1 MPERAELVER
11 LQQSAERARLLRA
24 TTGPV
29 APDGWPPHIIVGHLV
44 YVEQHVWQ
52 VRLREMASV
61 DLPVWEWWEPSG
73 VDWAGLYGHRTWD
86 EMVEEFV
93 TVRSGTTAYLRGLD
107 AAGWSRKGRHDVF
120 GEITVAA
127 LCEEIL
133 THDHEHLRQIAGG

>member
-11 LQQSAERARLLRA
+11 LQQSAERSRLLRA

-29 APDGWPPHIIVGHLV
+29 APAGWPPTIILGHLV
-44 YVEQHVWQ
+44 YVEERVWQ
-52 VRLREMASV
+52 IRLREMSSF

-73 VDWAGLYGHRTWD
+73 VDWQGLYGTRTWV
-86 EMVEEFV
+86 EMVDEFV
-93 TVRSGTTAYLRGLD
+93 AIRSATTEYLSSLD
-107 AAGWSRKGRHDVF
+107 GAGWDRRGRHDVF

-133 THDHEHLRQIAGG
+133 THDHEHLRQVAGG